1 VAEKDLLACGL
12 LTENDEGRR
21 YARFRSRIM
30 FPIRDVRGR
39 VIAFGGRLMG
49 DGQGPKYLNS
59 PETTLFNKSGELYGL
74 FEARRA
80 LRRID
85 RLVLVEGYMDVVALA
100 QAGIANA
107 VATLGTATG
116 EPHFRKLYRYTHEV
130 VCCFDGDQAGRQAA
144 WRALESALPVLE
156 EGRRL
161 GFVFLPDGEDPDTLV
176 QARGREDFTNRVTN
190 ALPASEYLCRELVR
204 GLDLAT
210 IDGRARL
217 AGLATPHI
225 QRVPEGILRALMTA
239 RLEELTG
246 YESKR
251 TPAPAPA
258 GPAPRRNRSA
268 VEPVAM
274 RVLRMLRRRP
284 ELARRLDEPTRARL
298 TLAAT
303 GTLLG
308 EVLDYV
314 LTADGASSA
323 AILGRWAGS
332 PVHGQL
338 VELLERPWILGDAAL
353 EPEFADAVSKLL
365 SIGARLER
373 RELLDD
379 VHQDPSR
386 EKFAR
391 FWQLRRGAAADPGG
405 GGSDEP

>member
-1 VAEKDLLACGL
+1 
-12 LTENDEGRR
+12 
-21 YARFRSRIM
+21 
-30 FPIRDVRGR
+30 
-39 VIAFGGRLMG
+39 
-49 DGQGPKYLNS
+49 
-59 PETTLFNKSGELYGL
+59 
-74 FEARRA
+74 
-80 LRRID
+80 
-85 RLVLVEGYMDVVALA
+85 
-100 QAGIANA
+100 
-107 VATLGTATG
+107 
-116 EPHFRKLYRYTHEV
+116 
-130 VCCFDGDQAGRQAA
+130 
-144 WRALESALPVLE
+144 
-156 EGRRL
+156 
-161 GFVFLPDGEDPDTLV
+161 
-176 QARGREDFTNRVTN
+176 
-190 ALPASEYLCRELVR
+190 
-204 GLDLAT
+204 
-210 IDGRARL
+210 
-217 AGLATPHI
+217 
-225 QRVPEGILRALMTA
+225 
-239 RLEELTG
+239 
-246 YESKR
+246 
-251 TPAPAPA
+251 
-258 GPAPRRNRSA
+258 
-268 VEPVAM
+268 M
-274 RVLRMLRRRP
+274 RVLRMLLRRP